1 MKTENVALTFEN
13 SAGTGCTPGNN
24 AEAEQSELKAEIQK
38 LKQERQAVILAHF
51 YQNKEIQEI
60 ADVIGDSFQLARVA
74 QETKALVIV
83 VAGVRFMAETAKML
97 NPEKLVLLP
106 EPEAACPMA
115 EMADAKGIRAYRRE
129 HPGALVVSYVNTTAD
144 VKAESD
150 VCCTSANALE
160 VLKSL
165 EPGRPVLFVPDRNLG
180 NYIALKTGRN
190 MDLWDGYC
198 PIHQRLTPEE
208 ITEARQKH
216 PQAEVLV
223 HPECD
228 PQVVQLA
235 DQALGTNGMIKY
247 VGASDADEFIIG
259 TDVGLLHQLSAL
271 YPQKRF
277 YLAAE
282 HLICPD
288 MKKISL
294 EKILDTLKNLQPA
307 VEVPADITYGARRA
321 LVNMIKIY

>member
-1 MKTENVALTFEN
+1 MALRTEPG
-13 SAGTGCTPGNN
+13 AGTECAPGNKT
-24 AEAEQSELKAEIQK
+24 EAEQSVLKAEIQK
-38 LKQERQAVILAHF
+38 LKQERGAIILAHY
-51 YQNKEIQEI
+51 YQDKEIQEI
-60 ADVIGDSFQLARVA
+60 ADIVGDSFQLARAA
-74 QETKALVIV
+74 QEAEVPVIV
-83 VAGVRFMAETAKML
+83 MAGVRFMAETAKLL

-106 EPEAACPMA
+106 DTEASCPMA
-115 EMADAKGIRAYRRE
+115 EMADAEGIRTYRRE

-150 VCCTSANALE
+150 VCCTSANALQ

-165 EPGRPVLFVPDRNLG
+165 EPDRPVLFVPDRNLG
-180 NYIALKTGRN
+180 KFITQKTGRD
-190 MDLWDGYC
+190 MDLWEGFC
-198 PIHQRLTPEE
+198 PIHQRLTPAE
-208 ITEARQKH
+208 ITEARQHH

-247 VGASDADEFIIG
+247 VGESDTEEFIIG
-259 TDVGLLHQLSAL
+259 TEAGLLHRLNAL
-271 YPQKRF
+271 YPHKRF

-282 HLICPD
+282 HLICPN

-294 EKILDTLKNLQPA
+294 EKIRDSLKTLQPA

-321 LVNMIKIY
+321 LLNMVKIY

>member
-1 MKTENVALTFEN
+1 MTNMDVALKTEP
-13 SAGTGCTPGNN
+13 SAGTGCDPGNK
-24 AEAEQSELKAEIQK
+24 AQAEQSGLKAEIQK
-38 LKQERQAVILAHF
+38 LKEEREAIILAHF
-51 YQNKEIQEI
+51 YQDQEIQEI
-60 ADVIGDSFQLARVA
+60 ADIVGDSFQLARAA
-74 QETKALVIV
+74 QDTEAPVMV
-83 VAGVRFMAETAKML
+83 MAGVRFMAETAKLL
-97 NPEKLVLLP
+97 NPGKLVLLP
-106 EPEAACPMA
+106 DIEASCPMA
-115 EMADAKGIRAYRRE
+115 EMADAEGIRAYRRE
-129 HPGALVVSYVNTTAD
+129 HPGALVISYVNTTAD

-165 EPGRPVLFVPDRNLG
+165 EPDRPVLFVPDRNLG
-180 NYIALKTGRN
+180 NFITQKTGRD
-190 MDLWDGYC
+190 MELWEGHC
-198 PIHQRLTPEE
+198 PIHQRLTTGE
-208 ITEARQKH
+208 ITKARQKH

-228 PQVVQLA
+228 PQIVQLA

-247 VGASDADEFIIG
+247 VGESDTEEFIIG
-259 TDVGLLHQLSAL
+259 TEAGLLHQLSAL

-294 EKILDTLKNLQPA
+294 EKIRDALKTLQPA
-307 VEVPADITYGARRA
+307 VEVPADITCGARRA
-321 LVNMIKIY
+321 LLNMIKIY